1 MIRTVM
7 GDIPKEQ
14 LGVTMAHEHFIV
26 DLDRI
31 RKDGVSKIE
40 TVEEVIPEIKKMM
53 DLGVQST
60 FEVTTNDMGR
70 DPLKLKEIS
79 EKTGLLIV

>member
-53 DLGVQST
+53 DLGVQRY
-60 FEVTTNDMGR
+60 FYPMG
-70 DPLKLKEIS
+70 KN
-79 EKTGLLIV
+79 